1 MDSAYQ
7 KAVANEWDADFD
19 SFYKFKGTNANFAR
33 EGELILKSDD
43 ANLNVYQITADGDL
57 VPVDSA
63 YVEDYQIVHTGE
75 KISGY
80 VFNTKELGNFVLS
93 ADSLEAEEEET
104 PIDEEP
110 TPDVEDEPDVTPAP
124 EQDPTP
130 ENTVKNNPNTGADDF
145 VGVAV
150 ALAVVSVAAA
160 GALALKK

>member
-43 ANLNVYQITADGDL
+43 ANLNVYQITSDGDL

-63 YVEDYQIVHTGE
+63 YVEDYQITHTGE

-104 PIDEEP
+104 PEVEDEVVPDPEP
-110 TPDVEDEPDVTPAP
+110 TPEPAP

-130 ENTVKNNPNTGADDF
+130 TNTEKNNPNTGADDF

>member
-43 ANLNVYQITADGDL
+43 ANLNVYQITSDGDL

-63 YVEDYQIVHTGE
+63 YVEDYQITHTGE

-93 ADSLEAEEEET
+93 ADSLEADEEET
-104 PIDEEP
+104 PVDEEP
-110 TPDVEDEPDVTPAP
+110 TPDVEEPTPTPAP
-124 EQDPTP
+124 EQEVKPD
-130 ENTVKNNPNTGADDF
+130 NTAKNNPNTGADDF